1 MGAALRCDEI
11 DYWARTGT
19 FSAVDLTTIITIA
32 TLAVTSFLAT
42 NLDNLL
48 LLVFLLGSC
57 AQRTAA
63 VLMGYLT
70 SVVLVICVAALGAA
84 LGLLIDPGLI
94 GYLGLA
100 PLAMGCFL
108 LYQRRQKSAPE
119 EPSALPGLASEG
131 RLWLASAVLM
141 TSNSGDSLALV
152 LPLLAE
158 SERGALLLIV
168 CVYLFS
174 GLLWCGLAVGIAARP
189 GLAQRIQ
196 QRGLPLV
203 PWIMI
208 AVGIYV
214 LMDTATDT
222 LH

>member
-1 MGAALRCDEI
+1 M
-11 DYWARTGT
+11 
-19 FSAVDLTTIITIA
+19 DLATIFTIA

-57 AQRTAA
+57 AQRRAA

-70 SVVLVICVAALGAA
+70 SVVLVICLAALGAA
-84 LGLLIDPGLI
+84 LGLLIEPGLI

-100 PLAMGCFL
+100 PVAMGCFL
-108 LYQRRQKSAPE
+108 LYQRRRASAPQDAATL
-119 EPSALPGLASEG
+119 PALAGEG

-174 GLLWCGLAVGIAARP
+174 SLLWCGLAFGIAARP

-196 QRGLPLV
+196 QRGIPLV
-203 PWIMI
+203 PWMMM

-214 LMDTATDT
+214 LMDTGTDT